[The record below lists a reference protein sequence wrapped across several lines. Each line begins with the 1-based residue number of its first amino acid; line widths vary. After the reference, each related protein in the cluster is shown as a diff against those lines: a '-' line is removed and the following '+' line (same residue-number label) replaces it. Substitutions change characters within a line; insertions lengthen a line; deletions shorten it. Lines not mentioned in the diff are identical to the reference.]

1 MQDEGKDIA
10 MEMGKEIRR
19 LRAARGLTQEA
30 LASALNVTAQTV
42 SKWECG
48 TSVPDV
54 QMLPEIAV
62 FFGITID
69 QLFAMTPEQQ
79 LERIENRIFDHG
91 LFDEA
96 EKRQIEQQL
105 SAIAESQEHAGGA
118 QLALAELYN
127 HQAEQYRLL
136 AVSHGKQAVELTGGS
151 REAVSELA
159 DAWGSYIPDWNVRNH
174 HALIEWYGD
183 FCQRNPQNRG
193 ALMWLHDNLIDDR
206 RLAEARAWL
215 EKLDAID
222 TTFRTPLYR
231 YLIALA
237 DGDGDE
243 ANELLRQLETLKDQD
258 WGWAVSLGDI
268 HTLRQEYDEAI
279 GWYRRGQELQPSP
292 KFTDSATSIA
302 HICEI
307 RGDKAGAIEAYRE
320 VLRLLREEWGIVS
333 GETYDEV
340 ERAIRSLQ

>member
-10 MEMGKEIRR
+10 MEMGREIRR

-79 LERIENRIFDHG
+79 LERIENRIYDHG

-105 SAIAESQEHAGGA
+105 AAIAENPEHAGGA
-118 QLALAELYN
+118 QLALAELYTP
-127 HQAEQYRLL
+127 QAEQYRLL

-159 DAWGSYIPDWNVRNH
+159 NAWSSYIPDWNVRNH

-193 ALMWLHDNLIDDR
+193 ALMWLLDNLIDDR

-215 EKLDAID
+215 ERLAKID
-222 TTFRTPLYR
+222 TTYRTPLYR

-237 DGDGDE
+237 DGDGAE

-258 WGWAVSLGDI
+258 WG
-268 HTLRQEYDEAI
+268 
-279 GWYRRGQELQPSP
+279 
-292 KFTDSATSIA
+292 
-302 HICEI
+302 
-307 RGDKAGAIEAYRE
+307 
-320 VLRLLREEWGIVS
+320 
-333 GETYDEV
+333 
-340 ERAIRSLQ
+340 

>member
-1 MQDEGKDIA
+1 

-19 LRAARGLTQEA
+19 LRTARGLTQEA
-30 LASALNVTAQTV
+30 LAAALNVTAQTV

-79 LERIENRIFDHG
+79 LERIENRIYCHG

-105 SAIAESQEHAGGA
+105 SAIAENPQHAGGA
-118 QLALAELYN
+118 QLVLAELYN

-159 DAWGSYIPDWNVRNH
+159 DAWGSFIPDWNVRNH

-193 ALMWLHDNLIDDR
+193 DR
-206 RLAEARAWL
+206 
-215 EKLDAID
+215 KS
-222 TTFRTPLYR
+222 
-231 YLIALA
+231 
-237 DGDGDE
+237 
-243 ANELLRQLETLKDQD
+243 
-258 WGWAVSLGDI
+258 V
-268 HTLRQEYDEAI
+268 
-279 GWYRRGQELQPSP
+279 
-292 KFTDSATSIA
+292 
-302 HICEI
+302 
-307 RGDKAGAIEAYRE
+307 
-320 VLRLLREEWGIVS
+320 V
-333 GETYDEV
+333 
-340 ERAIRSLQ
+340 